1 MGFLVA
7 PGIPAL
13 IMYLA
18 QVLTIGHREAMQGAY
33 VLAII
38 GYCSAIVLG
47 IPIYFVLLY
56 KKIYS
61 LLAYLVLGA
70 LTGVAYYGLLFI
82 PTFFSNLQF
91 GLDLALSTLK
101 NTLGL
106 GLIGIIG
113 GSIASSVF
121 WWIAVKNNKVT

>member
-1 MGFLVA
+1 
-7 PGIPAL
+7 
-13 IMYLA
+13 
-18 QVLTIGHREAMQGAY
+18 MQGAY